1 MAILEYINTDILNGL
16 VIRSETTG
24 DHDQITIVNDLAFN
38 GKQEGELIIRLR
50 KREQFIPELSLICE
64 SNGTIAGHILLFPI
78 QILSGNEKHPTIA
91 LGPMSVRPGFQN
103 KGIGGELVKE
113 GLKRAGELGFESVLV
128 LGHPKYYPKFG
139 FRKASKWKIK
149 PDFDVPDEALM
160 AFELR
165 KGSLDFGGG
174 IIDYPAE
181 YLDAI

>member
-1 MAILEYINTDILNGL
+1 MALTEPTDTDILNKIS
-16 VIRSETTG
+16 IRSEIPE
-24 DHDQITIVNDLAFN
+24 DYDQITIVNDLAFN

-50 KREQFIPELSLICE
+50 RREQFIPELSLVCE
-64 SNGTIAGHILLFPI
+64 SNGIISGHILLFPI
-78 QILSGNEKHPTIA
+78 HIVSGNEKHPTIA

-103 KGIGGELVKE
+103 KGIGSELVKE

-149 PDFDVPDEALM
+149 ADFDVPDEALM
-160 AFELR
+160 AIELK

-174 IIDYPAE
+174 IIDYPLE
-181 YLDAI
+181 YLDAV